1 MKQVLI
7 RALEAVRGD
16 KTMAGQGQAR
26 EREMRQWPVAVTLV
40 LCALF
45 AAVIAIRAK
54 ADHDSHRSEALTA
67 TATETELAAARLDGL
82 VSGAASAL
90 EAAAM
95 AGPAAAVSAGTG
107 VPALGAIALFDPAG
121 VPLDPG
127 TAAQADLA
135 PLGAAAQLATSSVWI
150 GPLARGPGRFAP
162 ALAVRMSDGS
172 ALAGFIDPSVL
183 PPPARG
189 RQMLVTDSRGHV
201 LAAVPALERPLGAT
215 VPDAFGVLLPGA
227 EAGTASR
234 YATGPDGQPVVIASV
249 AAASGF
255 VVHLVRDRTAI
266 DMAWYRSMLF
276 YALLFLGPALAACG
290 VWMLVKGQTERFDA
304 VRQQMREAERRLR
317 VAIDGA
323 RCGVWDWDLA
333 ADRVYM
339 TDRLARLF
347 GFTGSGRFDTEDVL
361 ARLEDEDQIR
371 LRAALSASARI
382 GTLDTLITV
391 NGSDGPVHMHL
402 RGRAATERR
411 APGSIRV
418 IGVSMDVSEQRDIEL
433 KVAEAESRLRD
444 AIESI
449 SGPFAL
455 WSPQRR
461 LVLWNSG
468 FATAF
473 RLDAS
478 VLRRDASYDEVSRLA
493 ARAVRSQAHDSSDS
507 QAQEIE
513 LQDGAWIRLQERPT
527 SDGGLVTVGIDI
539 STLKETEENILRSE
553 RQMRS
558 IVAELERSE
567 RETQELA
574 QKYNAEKLRAEEAST
589 AKSSFLANMSHELRT
604 PLNAINGFSQ
614 MMVQQVYG
622 PLGDARYS
630 DYARDILASG
640 THLLD
645 LINDVLDMAKIEA
658 GKFTIAPR
666 TMMLEEVVEQ
676 AVRMVRG
683 RADERGVT
691 LETDFADIDEITADP
706 RAVKQIVLNLVS
718 NAIKF
723 TEAGG
728 RVLVQTRAGMSDVSI
743 RVVDTG
749 IGIPPEHLR
758 RLGNPFEQVEN
769 EHARQHQGTGLGLA
783 LCKSFAEMH
792 GGSMVLSSEV
802 GVGTMVTVSLP
813 RFSNART
820 LEAA

>member
-1 MKQVLI
+1 MTRLAASKD
-7 RALEAVRGD
+7 RASG
-16 KTMAGQGQAR
+16 
-26 EREMRQWPVAVTLV
+26 QWPVAVTLI

-54 ADHDSHRSEALTA
+54 TDYDSHRAEALA
-67 TATETELAAARLDGL
+67 GVSTEARIAAAQLDGL
-82 VSGAASAL
+82 AAGARTALRIVALQGALDGVTSASTLEGL
-90 EAAAM
+90 EAV
-95 AGPAAAVSAGTG
+95 AGFDGAG
-107 VPALGAIALFDPAG
+107 AL
-121 VPLDPG
+121 VQPG
-127 TAAQADLA
+127 TAMATDVA
-135 PLGAAAQLATSSVWI
+135 PLSAAAQLATPEGWI
-150 GPLARGPGRFAP
+150 GPLARGAGRFSP
-162 ALAVRMSDGS
+162 AIAVRTPDGG
-172 ALAGFIDPSVL
+172 AIAGFLDLRGIGAPSG
-183 PPPARG
+183 G
-189 RQMLVTDSRGHV
+189 RQILISDLRGTV
-201 LAAVPALERPLGAT
+201 LGAVPALREPQASALSAPLG
-215 VPDAFGVLLPGA
+215 DAYGLSLPEPADGVVARQASGPGGA
-227 EAGTASR
+227 PVIVASM
-234 YATGPDGQPVVIASV
+234 ATG
-249 AAASGF
+249 SGLM
-255 VVHLVRDRTAI
+255 VHLVRDRTAL
-266 DMAWYRSMLF
+266 DLAWYRAALF

-290 VWMLVKGQTERFDA
+290 IWMLVKGQSERFEA

-339 TDRLARLF
+339 TDRLAKLF
-347 GFTGSGRFDTEDVL
+347 GFAGSGRFDTDDVL
-361 ARLEDEDQIR
+361 ERLTQDDQIR
-371 LRAALSASARI
+371 LRAALAASARI

-391 NGSDGPVHMHL
+391 NGPEGPVHMHL

-411 APGSIRV
+411 VPGSIRV

-461 LVLWNSG
+461 LVLWNTG
-468 FATAF
+468 FATTFGLEATI
-473 RLDAS
+473 
-478 VLRRDASYDEVSRLA
+478 LRRDASYDEVSRLA
-493 ARAVRSQAHDSSDS
+493 AQAVRSQASDSTDS

-513 LQDGAWIRLQERPT
+513 LKTGAWIRLQERPT

-539 STLKETEENILRSE
+539 TTLKETEENILRSE

-574 QKYNAEKLRAEEAST
+574 HKYAAEKMRAEEAST

-614 MMVQQVYG
+614 MMVQQIYG
-622 PLGDARYS
+622 PLGDARYT

-658 GKFTIAPR
+658 GKFTIAPKS
-666 TMMLEEVVEQ
+666 MILDEVIEQ
-676 AVRMVRG
+676 AVRMVKG

-706 RAVKQIVLNLVS
+706 RAIKQIVLNLLS

-749 IGIPPEHLR
+749 IGIPPEHLP
-758 RLGNPFEQVEN
+758 RLGHAFEQVES
-769 EHARQHQGTGLGLA
+769 EHARQHQGSGLGLA
-783 LCKSFAEMH
+783 LCKSFAQMH
-792 GGSMVLSSEV
+792 GGNLTISSEV

-813 RFSNART
+813 RFASVRV

>member
-1 MKQVLI
+1 MTRL
-7 RALEAVRGD
+7 AAS
-16 KTMAGQGQAR
+16 R
-26 EREMRQWPVAVTLV
+26 ERASGQWPVAVTLI

-54 ADHDSHRSEALTA
+54 TDYDAHRADALAGVSTEARVAAAQL
-67 TATETELAAARLDGL
+67 EGLAASTRTALRIVALQGTQGGVTSASTLDGIETVAGFDGAGAL
-82 VSGAASAL
+82 VQ
-90 EAAAM
+90 
-95 AGPAAAVSAGTG
+95 
-107 VPALGAIALFDPAG
+107 
-121 VPLDPG
+121 PG
-127 TAAQADLA
+127 TAMATDVT
-135 PLGAAAQLATSSVWI
+135 PLSAAAQLATPEGWV
-150 GPLARGPGRFAP
+150 GPLARGAGRFAP
-162 ALAVRMSDGS
+162 ALAVRTPDGG
-172 ALAGFIDPSVL
+172 AIAGFLDLRGIAAPGAGRQILISD
-183 PPPARG
+183 ARG
-189 RQMLVTDSRGHV
+189 TVVG
-201 LAAVPALERPLGAT
+201 AVPALRQPLSGPVAD
-215 VPDAFGVLLPGA
+215 VY
-227 EAGTASR
+227 GTALPDPSDGVVAR
-234 YATGPDGQPVVIASV
+234 HATGPAGAPVIV
-249 AAASGF
+249 ATTTTGSGLM
-255 VVHLVRDRTAI
+255 VHLVRDRTAL
-266 DMAWYRSMLF
+266 DLVWYRSALF

-290 VWMLVKGQTERFDA
+290 IWMLVKGQSERFEA
-304 VRQQMREAERRLR
+304 IRQQMREAERRLR

-339 TDRLARLF
+339 TDRLAKLF
-347 GFTGSGRFDTEDVL
+347 GFAGSGRFETDDVL
-361 ARLEDEDQIR
+361 ERLTQEDQIR
-371 LRAALSASARI
+371 LRAALAASARI

-391 NGSDGPVHMHL
+391 HGPEGPVHMHL

-411 APGSIRV
+411 VPGSIRV

-461 LVLWNSG
+461 LVLWNTG
-468 FATAF
+468 FATTF
-473 RLDAS
+473 GLDATI
-478 VLRRDASYDEVSRLA
+478 LRRDASYEEVSRLA
-493 ARAVRSQAHDSSDS
+493 ARAVVSQASDSSDS

-513 LQDGAWIRLQERPT
+513 LKSGAWVRLQERPT
-527 SDGGLVTVGIDI
+527 SDGGLVTMGIDI

-574 QKYNAEKLRAEEAST
+574 HKYAAEKLRAEEASS

-614 MMVQQVYG
+614 MMAQQIYG
-622 PLGDARYS
+622 PLGDPRYS

-658 GKFTIAPR
+658 GKFTIAPKS
-666 TMMLEEVVEQ
+666 MILDEVIEQ
-676 AVRMVRG
+676 AVRMVKG

-706 RAVKQIVLNLVS
+706 RAIKQIVLNLLS

-749 IGIPPEHLR
+749 IGIPPEHLP
-758 RLGNPFEQVEN
+758 RLGHAFEQVES
-769 EHARQHQGTGLGLA
+769 EHARQHQGSGLGLA
-783 LCKSFAEMH
+783 LCKSFAQMH
-792 GGSMVLSSEV
+792 GGNLTISSEV

-813 RFSNART
+813 RFASVRT